1 VDRGPFRIVLHMRQ
15 HTLIGVLV
23 ATVSLAVLGAQTPVP
38 RTAPDAAMQAYWN
51 ASGEGTRGDAGRAIA
66 ASGAAFDDV
75 LGRLKKG
82 RTYGTQKTGR
92 VELPSRV
99 GGTALDN
106 VLDVPAS
113 YDPARAW
120 PLRVSLHGGVGRQ
133 PPGQGEPP
141 ARPLNNRI
149 VSDGELVLQPR
160 AWFDSAWWTPDQLE
174 NLTRLIDRVKHDYN
188 VDESRVYVTG
198 ISDGG
203 TGVYY
208 LAMRYATPW
217 AACMPLNGHP
227 SVIANPDTGADGQL
241 YSGNLV
247 NCPLRIVNGGR
258 DPLYPAASVAPI
270 IEMFKRT
277 GATLQF
283 QVYPDA
289 GHDVSWWPQERARF
303 EAFLAEHRRVPH
315 PEKISWETERTDRY
329 NRFRWLVID
338 RLGKRSSDVVLDDVN
353 TFSPTPI
360 MERPLFDREKPSGRV
375 DVVRRGNAFDVRSR
389 GVQAFTLLISPDVV
403 DMSKPVHVTVNGKSV
418 QDAIVNRDVATLMK
432 WAARD
437 QDRTMV
443 YGAEIHIS
451 VP

>member
-1 VDRGPFRIVLHMRQ
+1 MRQ
-15 HTLIGVLV
+15 FTRIALLIGAIPV
-23 ATVSLAVLGAQTPVP
+23 AFIRAQTP
-38 RTAPDAAMQAYWN
+38 APPAALDTAMQAYWN
-51 ASGEGTRGDAGRAIA
+51 ARGEGDRESAGRKVA
-66 ASGAAFDDV
+66 ANGAAFNEV
-75 LGRLKKG
+75 LERLKKG
-82 RTYGTQKTGR
+82 HTYGKQRTGR

-106 VLDVPAS
+106 VLDVPAN
-113 YDPARAW
+113 YDPAKGW

-133 PPGQGEPP
+133 PPGPGESP

-174 NLTRLIDRVKHDYN
+174 NLTTLIDRVKHDYN

-241 YSGNLV
+241 YAGNLF

-289 GHDVSWWPQERARF
+289 GHDVSWWPQERERY
-303 EAFLAEHRRVPH
+303 EVFLAQHRRVAH
-315 PEKISWETERTDRY
+315 PGKISWETERTDRY

-338 RLGKRSSDVVLDDVN
+338 RLGKRSSDVMLDDVN

-360 MERPLFDREKPSGRV
+360 MERQLFEREKPSGRV
-375 DVVRRGNAFDVRSR
+375 DAVRRGNTFDVRTR
-389 GVQAFTLLISPDVV
+389 GVQAFTLLISPDAV
-403 DMSKPVHVTVNGKSV
+403 DMSKPVHVTVNGRSV
-418 QDAIVNRDVATLMK
+418 PDATVAPDVATLMK

-437 QDRTMV
+437 QDRTML

>member
-1 VDRGPFRIVLHMRQ
+1 MR
-15 HTLIGVLV
+15 HVTLIALLV
-23 ATVSLAVLGAQTPVP
+23 AASTIMTVRGQAPSSRSPLDAPMLAF
-38 RTAPDAAMQAYWN
+38 WN
-51 ASGEGTRGDAGRAIA
+51 ATSEGDREQAGRTIVATRA
-66 ASGAAFDDV
+66 TFDDV
-75 LGRLKKG
+75 VQRLKAG
-82 RTYGTQKTGR
+82 RTYARQKTGR
-92 VELPSRV
+92 IELATRDHGVS
-99 GGTALDN
+99 LDN
-106 VLDVPAS
+106 VVEVPAD

-133 PPGQGEPP
+133 PPGPGEPP
-141 ARPLNNRI
+141 ARLLNNRI
-149 VSDGELVLQPR
+149 ASDGEIVLHPR
-160 AWFDSAWWTPDQLE
+160 AWFDSAWWTPNQME
-174 NLTRLIDRVKHDYN
+174 NLARLLDRVKHDYN

-203 TGVYY
+203 TGVYF
-208 LAMRYATPW
+208 LAMRDATRW
-217 AACMPLNGHP
+217 AACIPLNGHP

-241 YSGNLV
+241 YSGNLF

-303 EAFLAEHRRVPH
+303 EAFLAEHRRVAH

-338 RLGKRSSDVVLDDVN
+338 RLGKRGSDVALDDVN
-353 TFSPTPI
+353 SFSPTPI
-360 MERPLFDREKPSGRV
+360 MERQLFDRDKPSGRV
-375 DVVRRGNAFDVRSR
+375 DAVRRGNTFDVRTR
-389 GVQAFTLLISPDVV
+389 GVQTFTLLIPPDVV
-403 DMSKPVHVTVNGKSV
+403 DLTKPVRVTVNGRSV
-418 QDAIVNRDVATLMK
+418 HDGTITPDVATLVR

-437 QDRTMV
+437 VDRTML
-443 YGAEIHIS
+443 YGAELHIS

>member
-1 VDRGPFRIVLHMRQ
+1 MR
-15 HTLIGVLV
+15 HLTL
-23 ATVSLAVLGAQTPVP
+23 LAVLLGVISVTSLRAQAPSAA
-38 RTAPDAAMQAYWN
+38 RSSLDTALQAFWN
-51 ASGEGTRGDAGRAIA
+51 ATGEGDREEAGRKIV

-75 LGRLKKG
+75 AQRLEAGRSYA
-82 RTYGTQKTGR
+82 RQKTGR
-92 VELPSRV
+92 IELPSRA
-99 GGTALDN
+99 GGVALDN
-106 VLDVPAS
+106 VAEIPAD

-133 PPGQGEPP
+133 PPGPGDPP

-149 VSDGELVLQPR
+149 ASDGEIVLHPR
-160 AWFDSAWWTPDQLE
+160 AWSDSAWWTPTQLE
-174 NLTRLIDRVKHDYN
+174 NLTKLIARVKHDYN
-188 VDESRVYVTG
+188 VDETRVYVTG

-217 AACMPLNGHP
+217 AACIPLNGHP

-258 DPLYPAASVAPI
+258 DRLYPAASVAPI

-303 EAFLAEHRRVPH
+303 ESFLAAHHRVAH

-338 RLGKRSSDVVLDDVN
+338 RLGKRGSDVALDDVN

-360 MERPLFDREKPSGRV
+360 MERVLFDRDKPSGRV
-375 DVVRRGNAFDVRSR
+375 DAVRRGNDFDVRTR
-389 GVQAFTLLISPDVV
+389 GMQTFTLLISPDVV
-403 DMSKPVHVTVNGKSV
+403 DVGKPVRVTVNGKSV
-418 QDAIVNRDVATLMK
+418 HDAIVKKDVATLVK

-437 QDRTMV
+437 QDRTML
-443 YGAEIHIS
+443 YGAELHIN

>member
-1 VDRGPFRIVLHMRQ
+1 MR
-15 HTLIGVLV
+15 HLTLIAILLAMIDVVSGFSRTSATSMGGQAPPGPRSALDTSLQAFWNATGV
-23 ATVSLAVLGAQTPVP
+23 GD
-38 RTAPDAAMQAYWN
+38 REDAARKIV
-51 ASGEGTRGDAGRAIA
+51 ASGVT
-66 ASGAAFDDV
+66 FDDV
-75 LGRLKKG
+75 AQRLKAG
-82 RTYGTQKTGR
+82 RPYGKQKTGR
-92 VELPSRV
+92 IELPLRA
-99 GGTALDN
+99 GGLALDN
-106 VLDVPAS
+106 VVEIPAN

-133 PPGQGEPP
+133 PPGPGDPP
-141 ARPLNNRI
+141 ARPLTNRI
-149 VSDGELVLQPR
+149 ASEGEIVLHPR
-160 AWFDSAWWTPDQLE
+160 AWFDSAWWTPTQLE
-174 NLTRLIDRVKHDYN
+174 NLTKLIERVKHDYN
-188 VDESRVYVTG
+188 IDESRVYVTG

-208 LAMRYATPW
+208 LAMRHATPW
-217 AACMPLNGHP
+217 AACIPLNGHP

-241 YSGNLV
+241 YAGNLV

-277 GATLQF
+277 GSTLQF

-303 EAFLAEHRRVPH
+303 EAFLAAHPRVAH

-338 RLGKRSSDVVLDDVN
+338 RLGKRGSDVALADVN
-353 TFSPTPI
+353 TFSPVPI
-360 MERPLFDREKPSGRV
+360 MERVLFDREKPSGRV
-375 DVVRRGNAFDVRSR
+375 DAVRRGNDFDVRTR
-389 GVQAFTLLISPDVV
+389 GVQTFTLLISPDVV
-403 DMSKPVHVTVNGKSV
+403 DAAKPIRVTVNGKSV
-418 QDAIVNRDVATLMK
+418 HDALVKKDVATLLK

-437 QDRTMV
+437 QDRTML
-443 YGAEIHIS
+443 YGAELHIN